1 MTRSPTPPAQRSIAS
16 SASAVSPSIKRS
28 TPGPAIQSVPR
39 LALPREKPAAWVR
52 IIEDAEHKSGA
63 GDSHNS
69 LKRSTKEDL
78 AGLETSICS
87 IIDDDGGK
95 CGFYDY
101 GLQLEN
107 GWWNVTLPGWRRYK
121 TVVPYG
127 LLKFLKERC

>member
-1 MTRSPTPPAQRSIAS
+1 M
-16 SASAVSPSIKRS
+16 
-28 TPGPAIQSVPR
+28 
-39 LALPREKPAAWVR
+39 
-52 IIEDAEHKSGA
+52 DAEHKSGA